1 MSGAVGEDE
10 AVGESGVTEG
20 ETGVASPAVGRE
32 GLVLYE
38 VRGSAAWLTLNRPDR
53 LNAVSQALYEALMD
67 GVQKAEQDDGIRVV
81 VVTGAGRAFCAG
93 ADLKAHADSD
103 PSMKQRRAYA
113 RTAARA
119 NRALQRC
126 TKPVIAAVNG
136 HAIGGGLELALSCDF
151 IIVAAEAK
159 LRFPELAL
167 GTFVGGGVLQTLPE
181 RVGIAKARELLLVGD
196 FFTGAEAANMGLANR
211 AVPGANVPAVA
222 TALADRLGAQAPVP
236 MRIARNL
243 LRRSR
248 RLGRRALMDAEVR
261 GLVRCM
267 STEDWREGVEA
278 FREKR
283 PPRYTGR

>member
-1 MSGAVGEDE
+1 MSGAVGEGE
-10 AVGESGVTEG
+10 AVGERAVGEG
-20 ETGVASPAVGRE
+20 EANVASSTGCPE
-32 GLVLYE
+32 GPVLYG

-53 LNAVSQALYEALMD
+53 LNAVSQALYEALID
-67 GVQKAEQDDGIRVV
+67 GVQKAERDEEVRVV

-93 ADLKAHADSD
+93 ADLKAHAESD
-103 PSMKQRRAYA
+103 PTLKQRRAYA

-126 TKPVIAAVNG
+126 AKPVIAAVNG
-136 HAIGGGLELALSCDF
+136 HAIGGGLEMALSCDF

-167 GTFVGGGVLQTLPE
+167 GTFVGGGVLHTLPE

-196 FFTGAEAANMGLANR
+196 FFTGAEAASMGLANR
-211 AVPGANVPAVA
+211 AVPAANVLAVA
-222 TALADRLGAQAPVP
+222 TALADRLEAQAPVP
-236 MRIARNL
+236 MRIARAL

-267 STEDWREGVEA
+267 NTEDWREGVVA